1 MRVPR
6 SSSRWVTRAAGGM
19 VQRDECTTN
28 IVQTA
33 AIALVY
39 YSSDTESLEQKGG
52 VREMVGVRRSEMK
65 WLKEFYNERR
75 DMLARDGSEG
85 PLPAAA
91 AVLGLKAVLAE
102 YPSPPRKGRLSLFEQ
117 AERLGG
123 QDASGWV
130 LYRIV
135 TESAHESPDAVSAHA
150 A

>member
-1 MRVPR
+1 MMRVPP
-6 SSSRWVTRAAGGM
+6 SSSRWVTSAAGGI

-65 WLKEFYNERR
+65 WLMEFYNERR
-75 DMLARDGSEG
+75 GILARYGIEA

-91 AVLGLKAVLAE
+91 LLGLKAVLAE
-102 YPSPPRKGRLSLFEQ
+102 YPSPPRKGRLS
-117 AERLGG
+117 
-123 QDASGWV
+123 
-130 LYRIV
+130 
-135 TESAHESPDAVSAHA
+135 
-150 A
+150 